1 MSGNATIDIVGTAE
15 SENKGKLRKNKRKEK
30 KEKRKNDEEGK
41 KSRFA
46 PY

>member
-1 MSGNATIDIVGTAE
+1 MQGGGKTHANEIDE
-15 SENKGKLRKNKRKEK
+15 SETKTKPKKEKRKEK
-30 KEKRKNDEEGK
+30 KDKRKGDEEGK